1 MRKQT
6 VFIADDHKLVRDGVK
21 RIVEED
27 KTYTVIAE
35 TGDGLGIIPIIR
47 KFAPD
52 ILLLDISMP
61 DMRGIEA
68 IKKIRK
74 FNRKT
79 KILIVTMHKN
89 EDYVC
94 ECLMSG
100 ANGYVLKEDAD
111 VELMNALHTI
121 QNDKLYVS
129 PLLSSDI
136 IRNLIAR
143 KPDSRVSARNPS
155 MRKLTPREQ
164 EVLTLIVEGYS
175 NKKIGDIFSI
185 SVRTVEHHRLSA
197 MRKLGTS
204 NTVDLIKR
212 AIKSGLVDI
221 I

>member
-1 MRKQT
+1 
-6 VFIADDHKLVRDGVK
+6 
-21 RIVEED
+21 
-27 KTYTVIAE
+27 
-35 TGDGLGIIPIIR
+35 
-47 KFAPD
+47 
-52 ILLLDISMP
+52 
-61 DMRGIEA
+61 
-68 IKKIRK
+68 
-74 FNRKT
+74 
-79 KILIVTMHKN
+79 MHRN

-100 ANGYVLKEDAD
+100 ANGYILKEDAD
-111 VELMNALHTI
+111 IELMNALHTI
-121 QNDKLYVS
+121 LNDKLYVS

-143 KPDSRVSARNPS
+143 KPNPRVSVKNPS
-155 MRKLTPREQ
+155 MRRLTPREQ

-212 AIKSGLVDI
+212 AIKSGLVNI
-221 I
+221 V